1 MKVGK
6 GILFFLLSC
15 TVFTACKQD
24 NVPPVDQREINQT
37 QILRGWIISSTKTY
51 INVAPF
57 YQLAVKAAGL
67 EGKMENQFRNKAA
80 GGAFY
85 FKKDTV
91 YFFRDGIVQ
100 DSSKYTLDAYKIYL
114 ENPNLIGFY
123 APYFYIK
130 FQDELLIAYLR
141 KDETMSLLQEDGSL
155 DGYMGL
161 IRSVV
166 SDAECDLI
174 LQRSRIPGFD

>member
-6 GILFFLLSC
+6 EIIFFLLLSIAF
-15 TVFTACKQD
+15 VACKQD
-24 NVPPVDQREINQT
+24 NVPRIDQREINQS
-37 QILRGWIISSTKTY
+37 QILGGWIISSTKTY
-51 INVAPF
+51 INVAPL

-67 EGKMENQFRNKAA
+67 EGKLADQFRNKAA

-91 YFFRDGIVQ
+91 YFLRDEIVQ

-130 FQDELLIAYLR
+130 FQDGLLTAYLR
-141 KDETMSLLQEDGSL
+141 KDETMLLLQEDGSL
-155 DGYMGL
+155 NGYMGL

-174 LQRSRIPGFD
+174 LQRSKISGFD